1 MLKVDSVTYAVKK
14 RTILKDITFSVRP
27 GEVLALLGANGA
39 GKSTLLRM
47 ITGEQKPDS
56 GSVSLY
62 GKKLQDYNSVELAS
76 LKATLS
82 QHNVVN
88 MPFLCQEIIMMGRY
102 PYHRNNPTNAD
113 HDIVLETMK
122 VCGIE
127 HLAERSFLTLS
138 GGEQQRV
145 QLARVLAQL
154 WDRKRGLIILDEPVT
169 GLDMLYQQQTM
180 AIARAL
186 AKKGYMVLAV
196 LHEINLAAQYA
207 DRILMMKNGRR
218 WKDGT
223 PSEVL
228 TPLDIYSVFSIE
240 TEVMINPRTLKPF
253 VLVKE
258 IRLQAENFNSWLPEE
273 SKQQSLKDRYISL
286 REMYPHYTIRDIA
299 RQLNISEASTVML
312 ELNGNAVLL
321 EADIPALLRNLPALK
336 SVTTQTYSEHVMVER
351 TGIYQNYSSNEQI
364 VKFDDE
370 DIDLNVSHQLWQ
382 TVFAYNDI
390 YNNEKSLQF
399 FNAEGELLYK
409 ATLTDE
415 SDIDVYDAIVRQFR
429 SPRQEPFD
437 IHKSKVQ
444 SYKEIPDESVNQQLF
459 CDSWHAMK
467 NADELSVILR
477 KFGIRRSQAIRLA
490 PDNCAAKMS
499 LYNFKKVMTHCM
511 NNEIPVKLQAGNRSC
526 IHTQVGVIKNLID
539 TGSCYQVADA
549 KCKLFV
555 QEDAI
560 GSVWHIIQPTITG
573 PMHLLELY
581 DHDGELM
588 LQVTGK
594 HEVGKEHVEEWKN
607 TLERMHLIES

>member
-1 MLKVDSVTYAVKK
+1 MLKVDSVTYGVKK
-14 RTILKDITFSVRP
+14 RIILKNITFSVRP

-47 ITGEQKPDS
+47 ITGEQKPDK

-62 GKKLQDYNSVELAS
+62 GKKLQDYSSVELAS

-127 HLAERSFLTLS
+127 HLSERSFLTLS

-154 WDRKRGLIILDEPVT
+154 WDRKKGLIILDEPVT

-186 AKKGYMVLAV
+186 AQKGYMVLAV

-258 IRLQAENFNSWLPEE
+258 IKLQAENFNSWLPEQ
-273 SKQQSLKDRYISL
+273 SKQQSLKEKYFYL
-286 REMYPHYTIRDIA
+286 RETYPHYTMREVT
-299 RQLNISEASTVML
+299 RQLNITEATALML
-312 ELNGNAVLL
+312 ELNTNAVLL
-321 EADIPALLRNLPALK
+321 EADIPALLKNLPSLK
-336 SVTTQTYSEHVMVER
+336 LVTTQTHSEHVMVER
-351 TGIYQNYSSNEQI
+351 TGIYQNYSSNGQL
-364 VKFDDE
+364 VKFNDE

-390 YNNEKSLQF
+390 FNNEKSLQF
-399 FNAEGELLYK
+399 FNAEGDLLYK
-409 ATLTDE
+409 ITLTDE
-415 SDIDVYDAIVRQFR
+415 SDFNVYETIVRNFR
-429 SPRQEPFD
+429 LPKQEPFV
-437 IHKSKVQ
+437 IHSKKPRSRNEV
-444 SYKEIPDESVNQQLF
+444 PDESFNQQLF
-459 CDSWHAMK
+459 CDSWHTMQ
-467 NADELSVILR
+467 NADEFSGILR
-477 KFGIRRSQAIRLA
+477 KFGIRRSQAMLLA

-499 LYNFKKVMTHCM
+499 LCNFKKLMTHCM
-511 NNEIPVKLQAGNRSC
+511 NNEIPVKLQAGNKSC
-526 IHTQVGVIKNLID
+526 IHTQTGVIKNLID
-539 TGSCYQVADA
+539 TGSCYQVADT

-555 QEDAI
+555 QENAI
-560 GSVWHIIQPTITG
+560 GSIWHIVQPTAEG
-573 PMHLLELY
+573 PAHLLELY
-581 DHDGELM
+581 DHGGELM

-594 HEVGKEHVEEWKN
+594 HEAGKEHGEEWKN
-607 TLERMHLIES
+607 TLQKMH